1 MTKILLSTLCLCTL
15 LSVSN
20 AQDSRVTTID
30 FVEVLNDNHDEA
42 LYYYQNNW
50 QELRKMAVSRGFISS
65 YQLLETQPS
74 EDSPFSFMLVTTFA
88 NNDQYEKVEDNFKI
102 LIEEKGGLRL
112 LNDKK
117 PGEFRKI
124 IYNKSDIKHWE

>member
-1 MTKILLSTLCLCTL
+1 
-15 LSVSN
+15 
-20 AQDSRVTTID
+20 
-30 FVEVLNDNHDEA
+30 
-42 LYYYQNNW
+42 
-50 QELRKMAVSRGFISS
+50 MAVSRGFISS